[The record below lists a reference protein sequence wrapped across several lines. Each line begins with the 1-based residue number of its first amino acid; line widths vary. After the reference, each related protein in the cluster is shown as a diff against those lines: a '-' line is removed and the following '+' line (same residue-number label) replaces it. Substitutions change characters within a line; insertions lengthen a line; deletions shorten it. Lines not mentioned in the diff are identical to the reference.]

1 MTVVRFGIEHEKK
14 SVASLRTYQIAFA
27 CVWPNTL
34 NQRVAYLEHTAEL
47 FNNRPLIIGQLK
59 LPQPQL
65 TLLCE
70 QIDCLAMLQGILQQ
84 VDGRVPLGRNVSGH
98 QTDREA
104 KIVQDV
110 FPCREDNGCRVD
122 DLEGNLMELRRW
134 LDSEVCRDL
143 IT

>member
-1 MTVVRFGIEHEKK
+1 MF
-14 SVASLRTYQIAFA
+14 
-27 CVWPNTL
+27 
-34 NQRVAYLEHTAEL
+34 AYLEYAVEL
-47 FNNRPLIIGQLK
+47 FDNHPLVIGQLK

-65 TLLCE
+65 MPLCE

-84 VDGRVPLGRNVSGH
+84 VKGRVPSGRNVSGH
-98 QTDREA
+98 QTDHEA

-110 FPCREDNGCRVD
+110 FPCQENNGCRVD
-122 DLEGNLMELRRW
+122 NLEGNLMELRQW